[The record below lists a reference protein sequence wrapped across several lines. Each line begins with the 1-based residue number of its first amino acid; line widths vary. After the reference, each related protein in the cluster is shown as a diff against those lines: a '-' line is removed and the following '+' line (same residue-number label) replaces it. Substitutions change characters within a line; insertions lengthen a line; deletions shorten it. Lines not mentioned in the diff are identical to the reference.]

1 MNAYKRKM
9 KKKDYNNWHTSPG
22 LAEMEV
28 NYKSK
33 KKFDVKLSNSKDV
46 NNLLKSIWSNK
57 IEMQEEFCVLYLNK
71 ANRVLG
77 WARVSTGGIAGTVT
91 DTRIIFGIAV
101 KSLASAVILAHNHP
115 SGNLKPS
122 DSDKA
127 MTRKLKEAG
136 KILDITVLDHLII
149 TPEGGFYS
157 FADEGLM

>member
-1 MNAYKRKM
+1 M
-9 KKKDYNNWHTSPG
+9 KKKNYNNWHTSPD
-22 LAEMEV
+22 LAEMQV

-33 KKFDVKLSNSKDV
+33 KKFDMKLSNSREV
-46 NNLLKSIWSNK
+46 NELFKSIWSNK
-57 IEMQEEFCVLYLNK
+57 IEMQEEFCVLYLNR

-77 WARVSTGGIAGTVT
+77 WARISTGGIAGTVT

-122 DSDKA
+122 DSDKV
-127 MTRKLKEAG
+127 MTRNLKEAG
-136 KILDITVLDHLII
+136 NILNVSVLDHLII

-157 FADEGLM
+157 FADEGLI